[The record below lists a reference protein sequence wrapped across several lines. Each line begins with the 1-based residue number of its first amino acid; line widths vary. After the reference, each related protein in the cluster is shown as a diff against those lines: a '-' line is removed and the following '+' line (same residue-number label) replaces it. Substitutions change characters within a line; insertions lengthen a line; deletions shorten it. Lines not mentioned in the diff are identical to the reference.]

1 MFNANDNNNDDEM
14 GFADAYKSEI
24 LNPRDEVE
32 DTSSQK
38 LIIILI
44 LITIILGL
52 SIFGYIYISNS
63 QKKSDENIEEKKDK
77 VVEPPKS
84 QMLNNI
90 DELIIEDLGSGKS
103 DVVDENIDKNSTESK
118 DKYLEQLADLS
129 DEVDTEKKG
138 TDK

>member
-1 MFNANDNNNDDEM
+1 MFNAKDNNNDEEM

-90 DELIIEDLGSGKS
+90 DELIIEDLGSGES
-103 DVVDENIDKNSTESK
+103 DVVDENIDKNSIESK

-129 DEVDTEKKG
+129 NEVDTEKKV
-138 TDK
+138 K

>member
-1 MFNANDNNNDDEM
+1 MFNANDNNDEEM

-24 LNPRDEVE
+24 LNPKDEVE
-32 DTSSQK
+32 DTSFNK
-38 LIIILI
+38 LITILI

-52 SIFGYIYISNS
+52 SILGYIYISNS
-63 QKKSDENIEEKKDK
+63 QDKSNSSIEEKKDE

-138 TDK
+138 N

>member
-1 MFNANDNNNDDEM
+1 MFNVNNNSDEEM

-24 LNPRDEVE
+24 LNPKDEVE
-32 DTSSQK
+32 DTSIKQ

-52 SIFGYIYISNS
+52 SIFAYIYISNNH
-63 QKKSDENIEEKKDK
+63 KKEANNTNIEEKKDK

-90 DELIIEDLGSGKS
+90 DELMIEDLGSGQS
-103 DVVDENIDKNSTESK
+103 DEIDDNDRNSTR
-118 DKYLEQLADLS
+118 
-129 DEVDTEKKG
+129 
-138 TDK
+138 